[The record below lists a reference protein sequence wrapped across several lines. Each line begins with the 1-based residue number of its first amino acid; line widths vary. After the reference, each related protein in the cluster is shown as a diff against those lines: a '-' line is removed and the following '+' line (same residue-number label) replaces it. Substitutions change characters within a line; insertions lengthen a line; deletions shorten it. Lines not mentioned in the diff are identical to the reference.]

1 MLQKLHIQNFLII
14 EQMSIDFSA
23 GLNIITGET
32 GAGKSILMD
41 ALNLILGARADRG
54 VLADKNNKCIIEG
67 EFKPSNSEYLQI
79 LFEEMDLDFQEEI
92 IIRREISAQGKS
104 RAFVNDTPILLPQL
118 KQIAILLVDLH
129 QQFDTLELEDNTYQL
144 MMLDAMA
151 ENRQDYKQY
160 LKDYNNYLSISKELD
175 ELQKKQKLDQETAAY
190 NKYLYE
196 ELEELNFKEN
206 ELEQIEE
213 EIKLAT
219 NIESIKT
226 SLANCYQAIAEN
238 ENPLEQQIKSLCQQL
253 QSISKFHSNIESVN
267 NRLQSLQIE
276 LSDIAEEINQ
286 LNNHMQYDAEKIEK
300 LNARMEAGF
309 GLQKKHQVRSTSE
322 LLNIMHAL
330 KIKLEG
336 IEDADN
342 LIESKRQQQVIVHDL
357 CIEQA
362 KSMSKKRKNV
372 AGSFIKKANELLKQ
386 VGMPNASFNIEIK
399 PTELCSEGIDSIS
412 FQFDANKTGKFE
424 PVYKVASGGELSRLM
439 LCLKY
444 LIAKKLDLPTLIFDE
459 IDSGISGEAAKQVGI
474 ILKQLAEGHQL
485 IAITHQPQIAA
496 KGDSH
501 YFVYKHK
508 EKNVIKTNIKQLS
521 KEERIF
527 SIAQMLHGDQPSDA
541 ALNIAKEMM
550 QK

>member
-54 VLADKNNKCIIEG
+54 VLADKNKKCVIEG
-67 EFKPSNSEYLQI
+67 EFNPSNSEYLQM

-144 MMLDAMA
+144 MMLDAMS

-160 LKDYNNYLSISKELD
+160 LKDYTNYLSISKELD

-190 NKYLYE
+190 NKYLYK

-238 ENPLEQQIKSLCQQL
+238 ENPLEQQIKSLCHQL
-253 QSISKFHSNIESVN
+253 QSVSKYHSEIELVN
-267 NRLQSLQIE
+267 SRLQSLQIE

-322 LLNIMHAL
+322 LLDITHAL

-336 IEDADN
+336 IEDADH
-342 LIESKRQQQVIVHDL
+342 LIESKRQQQVIVYDL

-362 KSMSKKRKNV
+362 KSMSKKRRNV
-372 AGSFIKKANELLKQ
+372 AESFIKKVNELLKQ
-386 VGMPNASFNIEIK
+386 VGMPNATFSIDIK
-399 PTELCSEGIDSIS
+399 PTELCAEGIDSIT
-412 FQFDANKTGKFE
+412 FQFDANNTGKFE

-485 IAITHQPQIAA
+485 ITITHQPQIAA

-501 YFVYKHK
+501 YFVYKQK

-521 KEERIF
+521 QEERIF
-527 SIAQMLHGDQPSDA
+527 SIAQMLHGDQPSTA